1 MKIQNEILDIDK
13 NKKQTENKKDQTTIN
28 IDTTYKNESKTV
40 QTHHENFFK
49 QIKSGISRP
58 TKIEMPPIQEIDM
71 SVLIELPEDIRNEIL
86 NEYAK
91 KNEDKMDININ
102 KNNDSSNSKSI
113 STETKYDEQNI
124 SYSQVDPEFLAALS
138 EDLRRDV
145 QSYCTAKK
153 AEKCLKLKKNETNIN
168 GLTNENIKHNKK
180 VENNSKSKNGGK
192 SGKTV
197 SKNKKKNVQ
206 TMFKTIKDV
215 NEFKNVSDNKTNVG
229 ITKFTTVCIEKTESV
244 NDQITTDEEADT
256 ILSHNRTIL
265 EDNDNTNQHQN
276 ILIEVVKR
284 LLNLPLKQVK
294 LQIQKWIANSKVV
307 NEIDFLSIATFLS
320 MLPEKKRIEDLHILL
335 KTMHRCMTKTGN
347 CIWHGTYRKIV
358 KYVQH
363 YMQIEYNSNLM
374 VPPIKCNLL
383 QCNSDVM

>member
-1 MKIQNEILDIDK
+1 MQKIPEDARGIGIQISRLEILKNKSRNTTLTNFIRNKQNNTIHRSTETNTSNDVQPLINSNAIASVSGTTNNEDKLCISIPVEIQNEILDVDK
-13 NKKQTENKKDQTTIN
+13 NKKQTESKKDQTTVN
-28 IDTTYKNESKTV
+28 IQTTYKNESKTV

-86 NEYAK
+86 NEYSAK
-91 KNEDKMDININ
+91 KNEGKMDININ
-102 KNNDSSNSKSI
+102 KNNNSSSSKPI

-153 AEKCLKLKKNETNIN
+153 AENCLKLKKNETNIN
-168 GLTNENIKHNKK
+168 RVTNENIKHNKK
-180 VENNSKSKNGGK
+180 VENNSKNKNGGK

-206 TMFKTIKDV
+206 TIFKTIKNV
-215 NEFKNVSDNKTNVG
+215 NEIKNVSDNKINVG
-229 ITKFTTVCIEKTESV
+229 ITKFTTACIDKIESV
-244 NDQITTDEEADT
+244 NDQITADEAEI
-256 ILSHNRTIL
+256 ILSHNRTIS
-265 EDNDNTNQHQN
+265 EDNDNTNQHQD

-284 LLNLPLKQVK
+284 LLNLPLKQVA
-294 LQIQKWIANSKVV
+294 LISKY
-307 NEIDFLSIATFLS
+307 
-320 MLPEKKRIEDLHILL
+320 
-335 KTMHRCMTKTGN
+335 C
-347 CIWHGTYRKIV
+347 
-358 KYVQH
+358 
-363 YMQIEYNSNLM
+363 
-374 VPPIKCNLL
+374 
-383 QCNSDVM
+383 

>member
-1 MKIQNEILDIDK
+1 MQKIPEDARGIGIQISRLEILKNKSRNTTLTNFIKNKQNNTIHRSTETNTSNDIQPLINSNAIASVSGTTNNEDKLCIPFNISDSIPVKIQNEILDIDK

-229 ITKFTTVCIEKTESV
+229 ITKFTTACIEKTESV

-284 LLNLPLKQVK
+284 LLNLPLKQVA
-294 LQIQKWIANSKVV
+294 LMSKY
-307 NEIDFLSIATFLS
+307 
-320 MLPEKKRIEDLHILL
+320 
-335 KTMHRCMTKTGN
+335 C
-347 CIWHGTYRKIV
+347 
-358 KYVQH
+358 
-363 YMQIEYNSNLM
+363 
-374 VPPIKCNLL
+374 
-383 QCNSDVM
+383 